1 MRLELKRVEPMR
13 AANIGALVYGIVM
26 AVFALVFL
34 PFLLL
39 GFALAPS
46 GGNPGLATLPL
57 IMLFMYPLMGLVMGW
72 LSGLCTSWAYN
83 VVIRFTGG
91 LLVDFHET
99 TARAPDQLA

>member
-1 MRLELKRVEPMR
+1 
-13 AANIGALVYGIVM
+13 
-26 AVFALVFL
+26 
-34 PFLLL
+34 
-39 GFALAPS
+39 
-46 GGNPGLATLPL
+46 
-57 IMLFMYPLMGLVMGW
+57 MLFMYPLMGLVMGW